1 MWDVFMAQSKYLF
14 LISVVAVTPA
24 HTRKMGLEGI
34 SDFPENYFVLPEE
47 KHKNCQ
53 LIEPFQTFQNT
64 ALSLLPLIFFF
75 YSSPISSALLFSS
88 LSALS
93 HLIFQRLWNYVTARN
108 N

>member
-75 YSSPISSALLFSS
+75 LLISYFKCTLVFFPQCAVSSDLSEIMELCYSEK
-88 LSALS
+88 
-93 HLIFQRLWNYVTARN
+93 
-108 N
+108 

>member
-75 YSSPISSALLFSS
+75 AHLLFQVHSCFLPS
-88 LSALS
+88 VRC
-93 HLIFQRLWNYVTARN
+93 LI
-108 N
+108 